1 MEVKLTSVESE
12 DYKGIIKFLSNFD
25 NEKRSDIF
33 WENRLLFWWDQ
44 NPAFTNNLKRGW
56 ILKDTS
62 SNSIVGFIA
71 NIPTFFIYKGR
82 KIIVHN
88 ASTWRVKKKY
98 RSLSIQLLIS
108 FINYSKQT
116 ILFDTTPS
124 NAVKKILKSLKFNRF
139 PNHKSYIFF
148 IPFKLNRIFKYR
160 YSKNIIAFKLLKFIN
175 PIFISYY
182 QFIFSNILNSKN
194 IK

>member
-12 DYKGIIKFLSNFD
+12 NYKGIIKFLSNFD

-71 NIPTFFIYKGR
+71 NIHF
-82 KIIVHN
+82 
-88 ASTWRVKKKY
+88 
-98 RSLSIQLLIS
+98 S
-108 FINYSKQT
+108 FIK
-116 ILFDTTPS
+116 
-124 NAVKKILKSLKFNRF
+124 
-139 PNHKSYIFF
+139 
-148 IPFKLNRIFKYR
+148 
-160 YSKNIIAFKLLKFIN
+160 
-175 PIFISYY
+175 
-182 QFIFSNILNSKN
+182 
-194 IK
+194 